1 MTPLDY
7 AIAEIG
13 YTEKPY
19 NRTKFGQWYGLDGY
33 SWCMMFDQWCF
44 SKAKQPLP
52 YRTASCSALL
62 AWYKANRPQDVISPK
77 QPPRPNYIVIFK
89 FGHTGIVER
98 DDGDYIITV
107 EGNTSKG
114 DSGSQSNG
122 DGVYRRRRHKSL
134 VDAYIRAWN
143 ESEEDMTG
151 EEIYK
156 KLTDFCNGQTVP
168 NWAKKELQEAIDM
181 GITDGS
187 NPCGLIPRYQAA
199 IMCKR
204 AAQKK

>member
-13 YTEKPY
+13 YTEKPI
-19 NRTKFGQWYGLDGY
+19 NKTKFGAWFGLDGY
-33 SWCMMFDQWCF
+33 PWCMMFVQWCF

-52 YRTASCSALL
+52 KRTASCSELL
-62 AWYKANRPQDVISPK
+62 NWYKANN
-77 QPPRPNYIVIFK
+77 PRDIKAAPIANDIAIYR

-98 DDGDYIITV
+98 DDGDYVITI
-107 EGNTSKG
+107 EGNTSPT

-122 DGVYRRRRHKSL
+122 DGVYRRKRHKSL
-134 VDAYIRAWN
+134 VSAYIRAWN

-151 EEIYK
+151 KEIAERLDEYYK
-156 KLTDFCNGQTVP
+156 SQTVP
-168 NWAKKELQEAIDM
+168 NWAKKELQEAVDM

-187 NPCGLIPRYQAA
+187 NPCALIPRYQAA

-204 AAQKK
+204 AVEKAKK